1 MHMPRNQ
8 AQGHEPT
15 QDQDPHIVDRKH
27 SDGNMLQ
34 ILRSWKRLS
43 LSHPDTGRE
52 HIVSV
57 RDACQAPTLKA
68 ENERLTDRLE
78 WMTSAAL
85 DLVKVLER
93 AGMTDEMEK
102 EIAAIRDLATLTK

>member
-1 MHMPRNQ
+1 MPGCIATESGAVVAYLAGYGENLTGA
-8 AQGHEPT
+8 AQDYAELMA
-15 QDQDPHIVDRKH
+15 
-27 SDGNMLQ
+27 S
-34 ILRSWKRLS
+34 
-43 LSHPDTGRE
+43 
-52 HIVSV
+52 
-57 RDACQAPTLKA
+57 APTLKA

>member
-27 SDGNMLQ
+27 SDG
-34 ILRSWKRLS
+34 KLS